1 LPLRPSP
8 ADGSVKV
15 LAGYV
20 PMERPIAWENIK
32 DFRDR
37 LWSESDP
44 NIRSH
49 LQKLLITEEDKLGAK
64 LELVSDIER
73 HILESNRRIERQQ
86 ALVATM
92 ARDGHDGLSRAEA
105 LLDGLIESR
114 LLHVDYRER
123 ILIAINQNRF

>member
-1 LPLRPSP
+1 
-8 ADGSVKV
+8 
-15 LAGYV
+15 
-20 PMERPIAWENIK
+20 MERPIAWENIK

-73 HILESNRRIERQQ
+73 HIRESNRRIERQQ

-114 LLHVDYRER
+114 LLHEDYRER